1 MNSRN
6 LEYMVFLKL
15 LFAQNARFVSNIPI
29 FPTDIFALILLRV
42 FVRVKI
48 RVNTT
53 PVHQQIVV
61 VAVLEL
67 LAPCPILTF

>member
-1 MNSRN
+1 MNSRYVEN
-6 LEYMVFLKL
+6 MEFLKL

-29 FPTDIFALILLRV
+29 IPTEIFALILLRV

-67 LAPCPILTF
+67 LAHCPILTF